1 MPEMD
6 GLQLAGAIREKEK
19 DTRAHL
25 PIIAMTAYAMK
36 GDRERCLEAGMDA
49 YVAKPINSRQLFETI
64 DGVWRAELKA
74 HPEARVRSQAGNP
87 RRGDAFVA
95 IRRGAGIAER
105 CGEAL
110 SG

>member
-19 DTRAHL
+19 NTAAHL

-49 YVAKPINSRQLFETI
+49 YVAKPINSKQLFETI

-74 HPEARVRSQAGNP
+74 TVGGRGKIPTGNP
-87 RRGDAFVA
+87 G
-95 IRRGAGIAER
+95 
-105 CGEAL
+105 
-110 SG
+110 